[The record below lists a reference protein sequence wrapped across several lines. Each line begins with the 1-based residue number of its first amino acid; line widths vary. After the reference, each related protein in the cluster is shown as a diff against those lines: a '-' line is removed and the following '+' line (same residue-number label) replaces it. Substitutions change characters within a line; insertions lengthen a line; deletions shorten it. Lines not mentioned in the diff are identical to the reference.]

1 MLIRFF
7 RKNYFFQYLFFFVF
21 AIALWSDVLIKPAKI
36 NIGQLST
43 GAAWLDAAFGHFPL
57 IMVVL
62 FLGLL
67 VFQALY
73 LNQIHDYHRL
83 AERNQMLVAV
93 FYLILMGSAPILV
106 RPNMMII
113 VNFLMILLMNI
124 IFNILGENEPYRQ
137 VFDASVLVSIASLFY
152 FPAIFFIVFIWLC
165 FIVYQI
171 FTWREWL
178 ISIIAFVLPYIFLG
192 PYFLYTNELPKVVMA
207 FIARFMEIKPV
218 FVLVNPYSYIVWGLL
233 FFLVMIVFSRII
245 KGISE
250 SSVDLQKK
258 NRVVLFFL
266 FIVAVSAV
274 YSGENFRMHLTLAA
288 MPVSMIF
295 GTYFSQSKK
304 QLLPEIITLL
314 LLVVI
319 FAGKFMTLK

>member
-1 MLIRFF
+1 MVIRFF
-7 RKNYFFQYLFFFVF
+7 RKNYFFQYFFFFVF
-21 AIALWSDVLIKPAKI
+21 AISLWLDVLIKPAKI

-57 IMVVL
+57 MLVIL

-106 RPNMMII
+106 RPNMMIV

-137 VFDASVLVSIASLFY
+137 VFDASILVSIASLFY
-152 FPAIFFIVFIWLC
+152 FPAIFFIFFIWLC

-192 PYFLYTNELPKVVMA
+192 TFFLYTNELPKVAIA
-207 FIARFMEIKPV
+207 FVTRFMEIKPV
-218 FVLVNPYSYIVWGLL
+218 IVQVNPYSYIVWGLL
-233 FFLVMIVFSRII
+233 FFLVLSVFSRII

-258 NRVVLFFL
+258 NRVVLLFL

-288 MPVSMIF
+288 TPVSMIF

-304 QLLPEIITLL
+304 QLLAEIITLL
-314 LLVVI
+314 LLAVI

>member
-192 PYFLYTNELPKVVMA
+192 TYFLYTNELPKVVMA

-233 FFLVMIVFSRII
+233 IFLVMIIFSRII

-274 YSGENFRMHLTLAA
+274 YSGENFRMHLTLAS

>member
-192 PYFLYTNELPKVVMA
+192 TYFLYTNELPKVVMA